1 VVVRA
6 APRSN
11 SCYLLLLLL
20 LLYRVK
26 SCADAKDCNP
36 ADLLLPELAVVTPE
50 AKLMQAEVY
59 RRMIWDLKTQ

>member
-1 VVVRA
+1 M
-6 APRSN
+6 
-11 SCYLLLLLL
+11 LLLLLWHRL
-20 LLYRVK
+20 KGY
-26 SCADAKDCNP
+26 ADAKDCNP